1 MGAPV
6 VWFQVNG
13 SDGGKLRSF
22 YGDLFGWQFQ
32 KQDYTDHGFV
42 SAEGNGIPGGVG
54 AAEYGPAGVT
64 FYVGVDDPDACLA
77 RVETLGGKRI
87 LPPTHLPNSTT
98 IALFADPEGNVVG
111 IARSGT

>member
-13 SDGGKLRSF
+13 NDGGKLRSF

-42 SAEGNGIPGGVG
+42 FPEGTGIPGGVG
-54 AAEYGPAGVT
+54 ATEYGPAGVS
-64 FYVGVDDPDACLA
+64 FYVGVDDPEAYLTKA
-77 RVETLGGKRI
+77 ETLGGKCVV
-87 LPPTHLPNSTT
+87 PPTRLPNGTT
-98 IALFADPEGNVVG
+98 IALFADPEGNVIG
-111 IARSGT
+111 ISRNGA